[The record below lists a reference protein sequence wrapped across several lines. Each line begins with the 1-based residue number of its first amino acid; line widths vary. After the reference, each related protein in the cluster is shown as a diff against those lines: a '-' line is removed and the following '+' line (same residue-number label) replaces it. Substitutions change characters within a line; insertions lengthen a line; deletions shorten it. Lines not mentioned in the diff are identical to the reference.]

1 MLSDYAVSEIRKRSR
16 ILKEIVLSDDNTKL
30 CRISQ
35 LLKTLSDDDDAYFLG
50 HLYAILIDIYL
61 KHKDYAKVIF
71 YTNKVL
77 LISGMALY
85 EYCGNFCPFTSEKI
99 PQLLA
104 AYEQEEKAGNYME
117 VWGKGR
123 ILQLQNKF
131 EGAISFYR
139 NIITKQP
146 DNVNAYRM
154 CARVYEEIHDFS
166 KAHYYLKKA
175 KKLSDDPLTAC
186 MIANIEITQF
196 NFTNAETL
204 LNETI
209 KKHPKSSIAEYRLV
223 LYGIHKD
230 TKQEDYR
237 KCLLKNNPA
246 NTKYILY
253 TINKYDEE
261 TKQELEQLLSTVK
274 DGYDYTST
282 NKYFGDWYFENKN
295 DDNTFEQN
303 TKALEY
309 YTKAIKNNKYCY
321 LAYYNKIN
329 ILMRTPAALSY
340 KDSTANEDKN
350 FIQTFKDTFPYY
362 IEDYLNLMYGGLPL
376 EKQIKNYTKEI
387 KKNPLKINLYFLLA
401 DAYLQQYPRTH
412 HKDDIINLCKEVTE
426 KFRSSFYAFY
436 GCYFYYRTIKKYK
449 KAKFCINKCL
459 KYSGNYTRICQIA
472 EEIKYFTHPKTYKQL
487 IKSTEEKF
495 KDELDSRF
503 YLELA
508 AYYFNECYKL
518 RHTNKDYP
526 DISLELMERA
536 IDKDPKVLDDHEN
549 RLLYALLLMYT
560 EREKEA
566 YKTYGELSE
575 EKYDLL
581 KQIKICWDI
590 FDINLLY
597 KLFTHNDEQ
606 NEKNSNDH
614 TKNIKFLTHL
624 LLYLL
629 QYNLF
634 NDQEY
639 AISHYTSVNALSA
652 MLSDDGMSPFR
663 LSSLGSANDPKEGK
677 ILYDFLSTE
686 LSKKDVYLQLQNTPV
701 NDYTAVQ
708 ASFTKLE
715 DALTMFRLYGKVEK
729 NEGTGVNLVF
739 NKHFF
744 SEKLETP
751 LRKEQQKIARSKDKN
766 DPIKF
771 HDKTTMQQTEP
782 LYWVL
787 YWDTKHNKMYFNP
800 QGIYKT
806 LEIHLDN
813 HKPWQILN
821 EHQKELQKPD
831 PFYANYA
838 ANISFVLNE
847 LRKEFTAHITH
858 HNTPDDIDTIKE
870 HLLNISYLI
879 KDIAFYDE
887 KELRMIKV
895 EFVTGNDKLKHD
907 ESSLRLYRDYS
918 KLSGFYHYP
927 KTSVLDKIIIGPKV
941 EQKETLKEYLL
952 HHLDKAG
959 MGFVTVEISNAPLA

>member
-1 MLSDYAVSEIRKRSR
+1 MLSH
-16 ILKEIVLSDDNTKL
+16 DNTKL

-85 EYCGNFCPFTSEKI
+85 EYCGNFCPFTSEKL

-104 AYEQEEKAGNYME
+104 AYEQEEKAGNYTE

-131 EGAISFYR
+131 EDAISFYQD
-139 NIITKQP
+139 IITKQP

-166 KAHYYLKKA
+166 KANDYFEKA

-223 LYGIHKD
+223 LYRLHKD
-230 TKQEDYR
+230 TTQEDYR
-237 KCLLKNNPA
+237 KRLLKNNPA

-253 TINKYDEE
+253 TITKYDEE
-261 TKQELEQLLSTVK
+261 TKQELEQLLSAVK
-274 DGYDYTST
+274 DGYDYTPT
-282 NKYFGDWYFENKN
+282 NKYFGDWYLENRN

-309 YTKAIKNNKYCY
+309 YTKAIKDNKYCY
-321 LAYYNKIN
+321 RAYYNKIT

-340 KDSTANEDKN
+340 KDSTANENKD
-350 FIQTFKDTFPYY
+350 FIETFKDTFPYY
-362 IEDYLNLMYGGLPL
+362 IEDYLNFTYGGSPS
-376 EKQIKNYTKEI
+376 EDQIEIYTKKIEET
-387 KKNPLKINLYFLLA
+387 PLKIDLYFLLA
-401 DAYLQQYPRTH
+401 EAYLQQYPRTH
-412 HKDDIINLCKEVTE
+412 HKDDIIALCQEVTE
-426 KFRSSFYAFY
+426 KFRSSSYACY
-436 GCYFYYRTIKKYK
+436 GCYFYYRTIKEYK

-459 KYSGNYTRICQIA
+459 EYSGNYTRIRQLSESI
-472 EEIKYFTHPKTYKQL
+472 EYFIQPYAYEQL
-487 IKSTEEKF
+487 IKSTEEKYQNIL
-495 KDELDSRF
+495 DETF
-503 YLELA
+503 YLDLA
-508 AYYFNECYKL
+508 VYYFNECYDL
-518 RHTNKDYP
+518 SDPNKDYP
-526 DISLELMERA
+526 DISLELMEKA
-536 IDKDPKVLDDHEN
+536 IDKNPKVLDEHNN
-549 RLLYALLLMYT
+549 RLLYTLLLMHAK
-560 EREKEA
+560 REKEA
-566 YKTYGELSE
+566 YKIYRKVSE
-575 EKYDLL
+575 EKYALL

-597 KLFTHNDEQ
+597 KLFTYNDEQ
-606 NEKNSNDH
+606 NEKEINDH
-614 TKNIKFLTHL
+614 TKNIKFLTYL

-634 NDQEY
+634 NNQEY

-739 NKHFF
+739 NRHFF

-751 LRKEQQKIARSKDKN
+751 LRKELQNKDLSKDKN

-771 HDKTTMQQTEP
+771 HDKPDMQQPEP

-806 LEIHLDN
+806 LEIDLGN
-813 HKPWQILN
+813 HEPWQILN
-821 EHQKELQKPD
+821 EHQKELQKTPD
-831 PFYANYA
+831 TFYAKYA

-847 LRKEFTAHITH
+847 LRKEFTEHITH

-870 HLLNISYLI
+870 YLLNISYLI

-887 KELRMIKV
+887 KELRMIKL
-895 EFVTGNDKLKHD
+895 ESLTGNNRLKHD
-907 ESSLRLYRDYS
+907 ESSLRLYKDYS

-952 HHLDKAG
+952 HHLDKAE
-959 MGFVTVEISNAPLA
+959 MKSVTVEISNAPLA

>member
-1 MLSDYAVSEIRKRSR
+1 MLSDYAVLEIGKRSR

-85 EYCGNFCPFTSEKI
+85 EYCGNFCPFTSERI
-99 PQLLA
+99 PQLLD
-104 AYEQEEKAGNYME
+104 AYEQEEKAGNYTE

-131 EGAISFYR
+131 NNAIDFYQ
-139 NIITKQP
+139 NIITEQP

-166 KAHYYLKKA
+166 EANKYFKKA
-175 KKLSDDPLTAC
+175 KELSDDPLTIC
-186 MIANIEITQF
+186 MIANIERTQF

-223 LYGIHKD
+223 LYRLHKD
-230 TKQEDYR
+230 TKHEGYR
-237 KCLLKNNPA
+237 KRLLKNNPA

-253 TINKYDEE
+253 TITKYDEE
-261 TKQELEQLLSTVK
+261 TKQELEQLLSAVK
-274 DGYDYTST
+274 DGYDYTPT
-282 NKYFGDWYFENKN
+282 NKYFGDWYLENRN

-321 LAYYNKIN
+321 PACYNKIT
-329 ILMRTPAALSY
+329 ILMRTPEALSY
-340 KDSTANEDKN
+340 KDSTANETKD
-350 FIQTFKDTFPYY
+350 FIETFKDTFPYY
-362 IEDYLNLMYGGLPL
+362 VEDYLNLMYGKLPL
-376 EKQIKNYTKEI
+376 EDQIKNYTKE
-387 KKNPLKINLYFLLA
+387 KVKNPLKINLYFLLA
-401 DAYLQQYPRTH
+401 DAYLQQYPRTR
-412 HKDDIINLCKEVTE
+412 HKDDIINLCQEVTE
-426 KFRSSFYAFY
+426 KFRSSSYAFFR
-436 GCYFYYRTIKKYK
+436 CYFYYRTIKEYK

-459 KYSGNYTRICQIA
+459 KYSGNYTRLRQIA
-472 EEIKYFTHPKTYKQL
+472 EEIKYFTHPKTYKRL
-487 IKSTEEKF
+487 IKSTEEKYQNIL
-495 KDELDSRF
+495 DETF
-503 YLELA
+503 YLDLA
-508 AYYFNECYKL
+508 AYYFDECYDL
-518 RHTNKDYP
+518 SDPNKAYP
-526 DISLELMERA
+526 DISLELMEKA
-536 IDKDPKVLDDHEN
+536 IDKNPKILDDHEN
-549 RLLYALLLMYT
+549 RLVYALLLMYAK
-560 EREKEA
+560 REKEA
-566 YKTYGELSE
+566 YKIYRKVSE
-575 EKYDLL
+575 EKYALL

-597 KLFTHNDEQ
+597 KLFTYHDKRNKK
-606 NEKNSNDH
+606 KNNDH
-614 TKNIKFLTHL
+614 TKNIKFLTYL

-686 LSKKDVYLQLQNTPV
+686 LSQKDVYLRVQNTPV
-701 NDYTAVQ
+701 KKYTAVQ

-744 SEKLETP
+744 SKKLETP
-751 LRKEQQKIARSKDKN
+751 LRKEQQNMDLSKDKN

-771 HDKTTMQQTEP
+771 HDKTDMQQTAP

-787 YWDTKHNKMYFNP
+787 YWDKKHNKMYFNP

-806 LEIHLDN
+806 LEIDLGN
-813 HKPWQILN
+813 HESWQILN

-847 LRKEFTAHITH
+847 LQKEFTEHITH
-858 HNTPDDIDTIKE
+858 HNTPDDIETIKK

-887 KELRMIKV
+887 KELRMIKL
-895 EFVTGNDKLKHD
+895 ESLTGNNRLKHD
-907 ESSLRLYRDYS
+907 ESSLRLYKDYS

-952 HHLDKAG
+952 HHLDKAE
-959 MGFVTVEISNAPLA
+959 MKSVTVEISNAPLA

>member
-1 MLSDYAVSEIRKRSR
+1 MLSDCALWEIGKRSR
-16 ILKEIVLSDDNTKL
+16 ILKEIVSLDDNTRL
-30 CRISQ
+30 CKIAL
-35 LLKTLSDDDDAYFLG
+35 LLKTISDDDDAYFLG
-50 HLYAILIDIYL
+50 YLYAILIDIYL
-61 KHKDYAKVIF
+61 KRKDSAKVIF
-71 YTNKVL
+71 YTNKLL
-77 LISGMALY
+77 LISGMSLY

-99 PQLLA
+99 PQLLD

-117 VWGKGR
+117 IWGKGR

-131 EGAISFYR
+131 EEAISFYQ

-146 DNVNAYRM
+146 DNANAYRM

-166 KAHYYLKKA
+166 HANDYFAKA
-175 KKLSDDPLTAC
+175 KELIDDPLTSC
-186 MIANIEITQF
+186 MIANIEIKQF
-196 NFTNAETL
+196 NFTKAETIL
-204 LNETI
+204 KETMET
-209 KKHPKSSIAEYRLV
+209 HPNSSIAEYRLV
-223 LYGIHKD
+223 LYRLHKD
-230 TKQEDYR
+230 NKQEDHR
-237 KCLLKNNPA
+237 KLLLKNHPA

-253 TINKYDEE
+253 TIQKYDEE
-261 TKQELEQLLSTVK
+261 TKKELEQILSAVK
-274 DGYDYTST
+274 DGYNYTSVNT
-282 NKYFGDWYFENKN
+282 SLGEWYTENRN
-295 DDNTFEQN
+295 DDNTFEQD

-309 YTKAIKNNKYCY
+309 YDEAIKNNKYCY
-321 LAYYNKIN
+321 SAYYNKIN
-329 ILMRTPAALSY
+329 ILMRIPAVLLDKAS
-340 KDSTANEDKN
+340 KSNAKED
-350 FIQTFKDTFPYY
+350 FIKTFKTTFPYY
-362 IEDYLNLMYGGLPL
+362 IEDHLNFTYSGFLL
-376 EKQIKNYTKEI
+376 EKQIKTYTKKIRE
-387 KKNPLKINLYFLLA
+387 NPLKIDLYFLLA
-401 DAYLQQYPRTH
+401 DVYLQKDSRS
-412 HKDDIINLCKEVTE
+412 HKNDIIYICKEVTE
-426 KFRSSFYAFY
+426 KFRSSSDAFFR
-436 GCYFYYRTIKKYK
+436 CYFYYLTIKEYK

-459 KYSGNYTRICQIA
+459 EYSGNYARIRQLSESI
-472 EEIKYFTHPKTYKQL
+472 EYFIHPHAYEQL

-495 KDELDSRF
+495 KDDLDSRF

-508 AYYFNECYKL
+508 GYYFDECYNL
-518 RHTNKDYP
+518 HGTNKGYP
-526 DISLELMERA
+526 DISLDLMEKA
-536 IDKDPKVLDDHEN
+536 IDKDSKVLDDHGN
-549 RLLYALLLMYT
+549 RLVYALLLMYSK
-560 EREKEA
+560 REKEA
-566 YKTYGELSE
+566 YKTYRRLSE
-575 EKYDLL
+575 EQYDLL

-597 KLFTHNDEQ
+597 KLFTHSDEQ

-639 AISHYTSVNALSA
+639 AISHYTSINALSS

-663 LSSLGSANDPKEGK
+663 LCSLGSANDPKEGK

-686 LSKKDVYLQLQNTPV
+686 LSKKDVYLQVQNTAV
-701 NDYTAVQ
+701 KKYTAVQ

-739 NKHFF
+739 NEHFF
-744 SEKLETP
+744 SDKLETP
-751 LRKEQQKIARSKDKN
+751 LRKKQQNIDHSEDKKDSIDFYDKN
-766 DPIKF
+766 
-771 HDKTTMQQTEP
+771 TMQQTEP

-787 YWDTKHNKMYFNP
+787 YWDKKHNKMYFNP
-800 QGIYKT
+800 QDIYKT
-806 LEIHLDN
+806 LEIDLDN
-813 HKPWQILN
+813 HEMWHILN
-821 EHQKELQKPD
+821 KHQKELQEAPD
-831 PFYANYA
+831 TFYAKYA

-858 HNTPDDIDTIKE
+858 HNTTDDIDRIKE
-870 HLLNISYLI
+870 LLLDISYLI

-895 EFVTGNDKLKHD
+895 ESITGNDKLKHD
-907 ESSLRLYRDYS
+907 KSSFTLYKDYS

>member
-1 MLSDYAVSEIRKRSR
+1 M
-16 ILKEIVLSDDNTKL
+16 
-30 CRISQ
+30 
-35 LLKTLSDDDDAYFLG
+35 KTLSDDDDAYFLG

-85 EYCGNFCPFTSEKI
+85 EYCGNFCPFTSEKL

-104 AYEQEEKAGNYME
+104 AYEQEEKAGNYTE

-131 EGAISFYR
+131 EDAISFYQD
-139 NIITKQP
+139 IITKQP

-166 KAHYYLKKA
+166 KANDYFEKA

-223 LYGIHKD
+223 LYRLHKD
-230 TKQEDYR
+230 TTQEENR
-237 KCLLKNNPA
+237 TCLLKNNPA

-261 TKQELEQLLSTVK
+261 TKQELGQLLSAVK

-282 NKYFGDWYFENKN
+282 NRFIGDWYLNNRN
-295 DDNTFEQN
+295 DDNAFSQD

-309 YTKAIKNNKYCY
+309 YNEAIKNNKYCY

-329 ILMRTPAALSY
+329 ILMRTPAVLLH
-340 KDSTANEDKN
+340 KDSNANVEKD
-350 FIQTFKDTFPYY
+350 FIETFDEAFPYC
-362 IEDYLNLMYGGLPL
+362 IEDHLNFTYDGFPP
-376 EKQIKNYTKEI
+376 EKQIEIYTKEI
-387 KKNPLKINLYFLLA
+387 VKNPLKINLYFLLA

-412 HKDDIINLCKEVTE
+412 HKDDIIDLCKEVTE
-426 KFRSSFYAFY
+426 KFHSSSYAFY
-436 GCYFYYRTIKKYK
+436 RCYFYYLNIEEYK
-449 KAKFCINKCL
+449 KAKSCINKSL
-459 KYSGNYTRICQIA
+459 EYSGNYA
-472 EEIKYFTHPKTYKQL
+472 EIHLLSESIEYFIHPHAYEQL
-487 IKSTEEKF
+487 IKLTEEKF
-495 KDELDSRF
+495 KNDINGTF
-503 YLELA
+503 YLRLA
-508 AYYFNECYKL
+508 AYYFNECYNL
-518 RHTNKDYP
+518 PDTNKGYP
-526 DISLELMERA
+526 DISLELMEKA
-536 IDKDPKVLDDHEN
+536 IDKDSKVLDDHEN
-549 RLLYALLLMYT
+549 RLLYALLLMYAK
-560 EREKEA
+560 REKEA
-566 YKTYGELSE
+566 YKTYRKLSE
-575 EKYDLL
+575 DDLL
-581 KQIKICWDI
+581 EQIKICWDI

-597 KLFTHNDEQ
+597 KLFTHSDEQ
-606 NEKNSNDH
+606 NKKKSNDH

-634 NDQEY
+634 GDQKY

-677 ILYDFLSTE
+677 ILYDFLTTE
-686 LSKKDVYLQLQNTPV
+686 ILEKNVYLQIQNTPIKK
-701 NDYTAVQ
+701 YTAVQ

-729 NEGTGVNLVF
+729 NEGTGINLVF
-739 NKHFF
+739 NKYFF

-751 LRKEQQKIARSKDKN
+751 LRKELQNKDLSKDKN

-771 HDKTTMQQTEP
+771 HDKPDMQQPEP

-806 LEIHLDN
+806 LEIDLGN
-813 HKPWQILN
+813 HEPWQILN
-821 EHQKELQKPD
+821 EHQKELQKTPD
-831 PFYANYA
+831 TFYAKYA

-847 LRKEFTAHITH
+847 LRKEFTEHITH

-870 HLLNISYLI
+870 YLLNISYLI

-887 KELRMIKV
+887 KELRMIKL
-895 EFVTGNDKLKHD
+895 ESLTGNNRLKHD
-907 ESSLRLYRDYS
+907 ESSLRLYKDYS